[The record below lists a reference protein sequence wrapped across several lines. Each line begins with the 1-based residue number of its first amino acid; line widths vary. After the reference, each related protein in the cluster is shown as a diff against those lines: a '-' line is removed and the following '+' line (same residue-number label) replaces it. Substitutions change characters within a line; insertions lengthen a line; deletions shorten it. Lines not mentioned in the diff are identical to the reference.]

1 MKLIKKAPSLVLAFS
16 AVAMSANVMAAD
28 PIKIG
33 IPQPM
38 TGPATQYGDQIQAGA
53 LTAIDAIN
61 AAGGVKG
68 RKLEPLLIDD
78 GCEPKQ
84 AVPAAN
90 RVVNSGA
97 KFAVAH
103 ACSGT
108 TVPAVNVYEQEGIV
122 AITPG
127 ATSPLVTDTIK
138 PHFFFRTIGR
148 DDQQGPFAAKYIAD
162 TLKPKN
168 VAVLHDK
175 QTYGSG
181 VASQVRDSLQQAGV
195 KIGLYEGINVG
206 DSDYSAVITKLKGSG
221 ADLVYFGGYHAEL
234 GLLLRQARE
243 QGLTTQFMGPEGVA
257 NQDLVA
263 IAGPAVSGLLVTL
276 PTDFTKMESNAK
288 VMEHFKTYK
297 RSPNGA
303 FTFPAYAAVQI
314 IAQTIDA
321 VGEDPT
327 KGADYIHA
335 TTFDTAIGKVEYDEK
350 GDLKEFEFAVFKWDE
365 KGNLE
370 LL

>member
-1 MKLIKKAPSLVLAFS
+1 MKLLHRVTPFAMAFGALLLAG
-16 AVAMSANVMAAD
+16 AAQAAD
-28 PIKIG
+28 TIKIG

-38 TGPATQYGDQIQAGA
+38 TGPNTQYGTQIQAGA
-53 LTAIDAIN
+53 LTAIETIN
-61 AAGGVKG
+61 AQGGVKG
-68 RKLEPLLIDD
+68 KKLEPILIDD

-103 ACSGT
+103 ACSGV

-127 ATSPLVTDTIK
+127 ATSPLVTDTTK

-148 DDQQGPFAAKYIAD
+148 DDQQGPFAARYIAN
-162 TLKPKN
+162 TLKPKK

-181 VASQVRDSLQQAGV
+181 VATQVKETLEKNKV
-195 KIGLYEGINVG
+195 NVVMFEGINVG
-206 DSDYSAVITKLKGSG
+206 DSDYSAVITKLKSTGV
-221 ADLVYFGGYHAEL
+221 DLVYFGGYHPEL
-234 GLLLRQARE
+234 GLLLRQSRE
-243 QGLTTQFMGPEGVA
+243 QGLNVQFMGPEGTA

-263 IAGPAVSGLLVTL
+263 IAGPAIEGLLVTL
-276 PTDFTKMESNAK
+276 PSDFTKLPGNEGIVKAFHDAK
-288 VMEHFKTYK
+288 
-297 RSPNGA
+297 RDPDGA
-303 FTFPAYAAVQI
+303 FQMPAYAAVQI
-314 IAQTIDA
+314 LAKSIDA

-327 KGADYIHA
+327 KVADYMHKTA
-335 TTFDTAIGKVEYDEK
+335 FDTAIGKVEYDAK
-350 GDLKEFEFAVFKWDE
+350 GDLKDFEFAVFKWD
-365 KGNLE
+365 KNGKKTQL
-370 LL
+370 